1 MSRAHFEALIII
13 SYATRQPREQQQQ
26 QQHTTTTTH
35 NGKVGIDMQTIR
47 ADLKKRF
54 EFSLEF
60 AVESILS
67 GNIVESLFNN

>member
-1 MSRAHFEALIII
+1 MPHDNRGNNNNSKSNNI
-13 SYATRQPREQQQQ
+13 
-26 QQHTTTTTH
+26 H
-35 NGKVGIDMQTIR
+35 NSKVGIDMQTIR

-54 EFSLEF
+54 EFRLEL

>member
-26 QQHTTTTTH
+26 QQQHI
-35 NGKVGIDMQTIR
+35 NSKVGIDMQTIR

>member
-26 QQHTTTTTH
+26 TTTTATTH